1 MRTNQKRP
9 GPLQDRRAELA
20 LGVALF
26 VAGAWLIRDAYEGR
40 GKKRPFAAHLVLP

>member
-1 MRTNQKRP
+1 MSRP
-9 GPLQDRRAELA
+9 RVLRDRGVELG

-26 VAGAWLIRDAYEGR
+26 VAGAWLIREAYEGR

>member
-1 MRTNQKRP
+1 MSRP
-9 GPLQDRRAELA
+9 KPIQDRSVELT
-20 LGVALF
+20 LGITLF

>member
-1 MRTNQKRP
+1 MSRP
-9 GPLQDRRAELA
+9 ALIRDRSVELS
-20 LGVALF
+20 LGIVLF

>member
-1 MRTNQKRP
+1 MTRP
-9 GPLQDRRAELA
+9 KLLQDRHVELT

-26 VAGAWLIRDAYEGR
+26 LAGAWMVRDAYEGR